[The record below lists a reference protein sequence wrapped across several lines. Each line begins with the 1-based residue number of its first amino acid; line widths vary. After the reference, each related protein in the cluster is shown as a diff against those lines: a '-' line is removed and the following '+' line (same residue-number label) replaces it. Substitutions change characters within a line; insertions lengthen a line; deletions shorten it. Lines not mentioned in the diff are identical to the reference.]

1 MKKYLKKIKRYIVL
15 SLLASGL
22 ETVFTSALLLLPGY
36 LVDHYQAGRNNI
48 IGLCFAYFLLF
59 TAYLLSCYFSNR
71 VSDFRRVKFEKA
83 IKKDFFN
90 TVYSKNYQEYHL
102 YDTGE
107 YLSMQANDISE
118 MIQNYLSPLMSIF
131 RSIIMIVVFGVSLII
146 YVNPIISIAIIMCSV
161 LAVFVPWIT
170 AKELSKRNRTYL
182 DSVGKYTSKL
192 KTHFEAREIM
202 DHNGVETIKKRN
214 EADLDSLL
222 RDNMRFRKLNSL
234 SMVLNGGATEFVSVV
249 SFIIIAILLVSGNI
263 TVGMATASFVYCTKF
278 TDPIYELSVCIGRV
292 KSVKQVQEKLSKIT
306 QEQSEP
312 ESMQLKKIH
321 KVNVKDVKKDFGAV
335 NIAIPDMEFVFP
347 KKYLIIG
354 ENGVGKSVFF
364 RMLMKFYNPDQGEI
378 KYDNNDCVN
387 IDSLNTYAPQSTI
400 IFNASY
406 LENVTLFGTYRRDK
420 LAEYESFF
428 PSDLIQQI
436 KQNIDSGE
444 LSGGEKQVIGLLRA
458 LCSEKPILLL
468 DEPFSAMNNIV
479 IEKFLNH
486 MEQINSMIVIVAHNI
501 NDFQDRFDKTYHF

>member
-1 MKKYLKKIKRYIVL
+1 
-15 SLLASGL
+15 
-22 ETVFTSALLLLPGY
+22 
-36 LVDHYQAGRNNI
+36 
-48 IGLCFAYFLLF
+48 
-59 TAYLLSCYFSNR
+59 
-71 VSDFRRVKFEKA
+71 
-83 IKKDFFN
+83 
-90 TVYSKNYQEYHL
+90 
-102 YDTGE
+102 
-107 YLSMQANDISE
+107 
-118 MIQNYLSPLMSIF
+118 
-131 RSIIMIVVFGVSLII
+131 
-146 YVNPIISIAIIMCSV
+146 
-161 LAVFVPWIT
+161 
-170 AKELSKRNRTYL
+170 
-182 DSVGKYTSKL
+182 
-192 KTHFEAREIM
+192 M

-292 KSVKQVQEKLSKIT
+292 KSVKQVQEKLSKIS

-321 KVNVKDVKKDFGAV
+321 KVIVKDVKKDFGTV

-387 IDSLNTYAPQSTI
+387 IDNLNTYAPQSTI